1 MAKHGVGVRE
11 RARYVIKDIDR
22 DYFSDDVS

>member
-1 MAKHGVGVRE
+1 MLKHGVGVRD
-11 RARYVIKDIDR
+11 RARYVIKDIDH